1 MHIYITLP
9 FYIKTTVS
17 TTMGRVKFRV
27 SKLADIQ
34 FISKHWSLLHD
45 FHLHSTKYL
54 LLRQK
59 LKLRYTTAMNIYLNA
74 VSEVLLIF
82 IASQNMFNKTAVLTV
97 LDQHY
102 WLHLQ
107 ESAFQNSI

>member
-1 MHIYITLP
+1 M
-9 FYIKTTVS
+9 
-17 TTMGRVKFRV
+17 MGRAKFRV